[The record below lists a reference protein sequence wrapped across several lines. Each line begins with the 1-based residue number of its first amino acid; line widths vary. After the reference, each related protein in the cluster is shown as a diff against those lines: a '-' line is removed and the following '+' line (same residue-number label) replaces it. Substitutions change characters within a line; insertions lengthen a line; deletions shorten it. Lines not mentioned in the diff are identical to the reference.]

1 MSINVKAEVTV
12 RRPRSAVAAYMF
24 DPAND
29 TEWTTGLVDSRPR
42 QQGPLGAGAKVV
54 RTAKFLGRKFDYEFE
69 VVDTD
74 GESFVHMKVDRPFP
88 MQIRYE
94 LEDRAEGTLT
104 RIHTWGNPGG
114 FFKLAAPMMAPRVL
128 KNITNDL
135 ALLQKH
141 LEVSG

>member
-1 MSINVKAEVTV
+1 MGVDVNVEVIV

-29 TEWTTGLVDSRPR
+29 TEWTTGIVDSRSR
-42 QQGPLGAGAKVV
+42 QEGPLHAGARVL
-54 RTAKFLGRKFDYEFE
+54 RTAKFVGRKLDYEFE

-74 GESFVHMKVDRPFP
+74 GESFVHMKVDRPFS

-104 RIHTWGNPGG
+104 RIHTWGNPAG
-114 FFKLAAPMMAPRVL
+114 FFKLAAPMMTPKVL
-128 KNITNDL
+128 KNITCGSRF
-135 ALLQKH
+135 
-141 LEVSG
+141 EYTTGR